1 MTSGRAAAILIAV
14 LVLGASPTVGA
25 ENPASGIF
33 LVAAAT
39 LEDPN
44 FRETVVLV
52 THPRQGAPFGV
63 IINRPLPVTLNEAF
77 PDHEGLKAR
86 KDPVFFGG
94 PVARQAVVFLVR
106 AAAPP
111 PHAAHVLQDVHL
123 TGDIAWVDARVK
135 GGGLAAGLRV
145 YAGYS
150 GWGQGQLQNEIGRGD
165 WHVVPADAE
174 TIFTKDPAS
183 VWPELVKRAAARHTR
198 ARRHEPEIAGRAPL
212 PAQGWYQ

>member
-1 MTSGRAAAILIAV
+1 MTSGHAAALLTVI
-14 LVLGASPTVGA
+14 LVLGARPTVAA

-63 IINRPLPVTLNEAF
+63 IINRPLPATLNEAF

-94 PVARQAVVFLVR
+94 PVARQGVVFLVR

-135 GGGLAAGLRV
+135 EGGLAAGLRV

-150 GWGQGQLQNEIGRGD
+150 GWSRGQLQNEIGRGD
-165 WHVVPADAE
+165 WYVVPADAE

-183 VWPELVKRAAARHTR
+183 IWPELVKRAAARHTR
-198 ARRHEPEIAGRAPL
+198 TLPSERRTPFLL
-212 PAQGWYQ
+212 PVLFPVE

>member
-1 MTSGRAAAILIAV
+1 MMSGHARALLIAV
-14 LVLGASPTVGA
+14 LVLGASPAVAA

-33 LVAAAT
+33 LVASAT

-63 IINRPLPVTLNEAF
+63 IINRPLPATLSEAF

-94 PVARQAVVFLVR
+94 PVARQAIVFLVR
-106 AAAPP
+106 AATPP
-111 PHAAHVLQDVHL
+111 AHAAHVLQDVHL

-135 GGGLAAGLRV
+135 EGALTAGLRV
-145 YAGYS
+145 YAGFS
-150 GWGQGQLQNEIGRGD
+150 GWGRGQLQNEIGRGD
-165 WHVVPADAE
+165 WYVLPADAE
-174 TIFTKDPAS
+174 TIFMRDPVS
-183 VWPELVKRAAARHTR
+183 VWPELVKRAAARHTQMLP
-198 ARRHEPEIAGRAPL
+198 PERKAV
-212 PAQGWYQ
+212 YQRSILFPVE